1 MQNRF
6 ICLLKKEKKR
16 EGERERERKRRK
28 MEKERERER
37 EDGERRRMCVD
48 ANVTDFYSNAN
59 ECVRPKIVGL
69 PNR

>member
-16 EGERERERKRRK
+16 EGERE
-28 MEKERERER
+28 KERERER
-37 EDGERRRMCVD
+37 GRREREGGGKRMCVD

-69 PNR
+69 PNC